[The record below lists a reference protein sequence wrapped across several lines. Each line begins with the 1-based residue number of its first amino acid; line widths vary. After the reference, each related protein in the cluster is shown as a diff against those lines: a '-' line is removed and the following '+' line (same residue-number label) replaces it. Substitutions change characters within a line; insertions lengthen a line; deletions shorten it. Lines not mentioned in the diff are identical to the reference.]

1 MTKLT
6 SVLTVALVSGGAL
19 LAFSSPAFAQYPC
32 YGCGDSPRIEQGQT
46 FQAQLPCYN
55 CVDNPRIEQGQA
67 SAAPVG
73 IAALG
78 GLTAA
83 GLAGLA
89 LRRRRAA

>member
-6 SVLTVALVSGGAL
+6 SVLTMTVVSGGAL
-19 LAFSSPAFAQYPC
+19 LAFGSPA
-32 YGCGDSPRIEQGQT
+32 
-46 FQAQLPCYN
+46 QAQLPCYN
-55 CVDNPRIEQGQA
+55 CVDNPRIEQEETS
-67 SAAPVG
+67 SAPAG